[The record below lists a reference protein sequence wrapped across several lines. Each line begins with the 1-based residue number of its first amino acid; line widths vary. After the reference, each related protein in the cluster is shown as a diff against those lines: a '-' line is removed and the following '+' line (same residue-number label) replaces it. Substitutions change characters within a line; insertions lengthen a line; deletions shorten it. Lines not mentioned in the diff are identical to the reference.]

1 MAALINRWTLSQ
13 VAYLEPGFIQ
23 PALARLMLLVFVQF
37 WTGWKAAEA
46 GLPQ

>member
-23 PALARLMLLVFVQF
+23 PALAQLLVFVQF